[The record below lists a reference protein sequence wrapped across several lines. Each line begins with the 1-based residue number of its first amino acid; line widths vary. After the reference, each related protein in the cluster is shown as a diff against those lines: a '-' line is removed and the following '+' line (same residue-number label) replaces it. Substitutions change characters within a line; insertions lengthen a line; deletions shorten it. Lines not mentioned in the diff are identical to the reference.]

1 MNEEIELAHKR
12 EKMQLGFWAYLM
24 TDCMLFASLFATYMI
39 LRNSTNGG
47 PGASELFSLGFIL
60 VSTIILLTSSYL
72 CGLANL
78 ALRHNRRKE
87 FVVYLGATMALGA
100 TFLGL
105 ELYEFSHMIANGHGP
120 DASAFLS
127 AFFTLVGLH
136 GFHIAIGLVWAS
148 VLIWA
153 LYRQGS
159 NFDIKRKFS
168 LFAIYWHFLDVVWIF
183 IFTIVYAMGVAI

>member
-1 MNEEIELAHKR
+1 MNEDLEQVHKR
-12 EKMQLGFWAYLM
+12 EKTQLGFWAYLM

-47 PGASELFSLGFIL
+47 PGANELFSLGFIL

-87 FVVYLGATMALGA
+87 FVVYLGATIALGA

-105 ELYEFSHMIANGHGP
+105 ELYEFSNMIAEGHGP

-136 GFHIAIGLVWAS
+136 GFHIAIGLLWAG

-153 LYRQGS
+153 LHRQGS

-168 LFAIYWHFLDVVWIF
+168 LFAVYWHFLDVVWIF
-183 IFTIVYAMGVAI
+183 IFTIVYAMGVGL

>member
-1 MNEEIELAHKR
+1 MNEAEVVAHKHD
-12 EKMQLGFWAYLM
+12 KAQLGFWAYLM

-39 LRNSTNGG
+39 LRNNTNGG
-47 PGASELFSLGFIL
+47 PAAHELFSLGFIL
-60 VSTIILLTSSYL
+60 VSTVILLTSSYL

-87 FVVYLGATMALGA
+87 FIVYLGVTMALVA
-100 TFLGL
+100 AFLGM
-105 ELYEFSHMIANGHGP
+105 ELYEFGHMIAAGHGP

-136 GFHIAIGLVWAS
+136 GAHIAIGLVWAG

-159 NFDIKRKFS
+159 NFDIKRKFG